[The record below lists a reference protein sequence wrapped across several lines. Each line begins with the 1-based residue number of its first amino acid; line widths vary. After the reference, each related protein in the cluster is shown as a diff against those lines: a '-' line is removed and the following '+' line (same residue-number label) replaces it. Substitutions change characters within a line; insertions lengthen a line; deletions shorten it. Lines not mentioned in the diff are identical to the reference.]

1 MIGVFDSGFGG
12 LTVCREIIKRYP
24 GQDIVFFADIAN
36 FPYGNKSK
44 AELRQFSMD
53 ICNFLISEGADLI
66 VVACNSASSVIDDE
80 FKSSFDLPIF
90 DVINSGVKSLEGKDI
105 QHLGLI
111 ATEAT
116 IKSGILE
123 EKIKNFG
130 IKVTSKPAPE
140 LVELAQNMEI
150 GEQAERVVSNS
161 LDDFKN
167 IGIDAFYLGCTHFS
181 LIEKEIEGQISARII
196 DPAKQTSI
204 DLEDYIKT
212 NNNGPTNLYFH
223 CSQCDGDHKASVEQ
237 ILGDLDVRVR

>member
-36 FPYGNKSK
+36 FPYGSKPK
-44 AELRQFSMD
+44 AELRQFSKD
-53 ICNFLISEGADLI
+53 ICNFLINEGVDLI

-80 FKSSFDLPIF
+80 FRSDFNLPIF
-90 DVINSGVKSLEGKDI
+90 DVINSGVKSLEDKDI
-105 QHLGLI
+105 KHLGLI

-116 IKSGILE
+116 INSGILE
-123 EKIKNFG
+123 EKIKNLG

-150 GEQAERVVSNS
+150 GEQAEKVISNS

-181 LIEKEIEGQISARII
+181 LIMKEIEGQINSKII

-212 NNNGPTNLYFH
+212 KSGPTNLYFH
-223 CSQCDGDHKASVEQ
+223 CSQEDGVHKDSVKK

>member
-36 FPYGNKSK
+36 FPYGSKSK
-44 AELRQFSMD
+44 AELRQFSKD
-53 ICNFLISEGADLI
+53 ICNFLITEGVDLI
-66 VVACNSASSVIDDE
+66 VVACNSASSVIDEE
-80 FKSSFDLPIF
+80 FRSNFDLPIF
-90 DVINSGVKSLEGKDI
+90 DVINSGVKSLEDKDI
-105 QHLGLI
+105 KHLGLI

-116 IKSGILE
+116 INSGILE
-123 EKIKNFG
+123 EKIKNLG

-150 GEQAERVVSNS
+150 GEQAEKVVSNS
-161 LDDFKN
+161 LDDFKS

-181 LIEKEIEGQISARII
+181 LIRKEIEGQINAKII

-204 DLEDYIKT
+204 DLEDYIETKS
-212 NNNGPTNLYFH
+212 GPTNLYFH
-223 CSQCDGDHKASVEQ
+223 CSQEDGVHKESVKK